1 MGTSFP
7 HLGIVW
13 VFKFNRFFLFKAH
26 SMGMYMVWLRY
37 GFPQNISILWEF
49 VRSQTVRIAR
59 VLISSKS
66 ER

>member
-1 MGTSFP
+1 
-7 HLGIVW
+7 
-13 VFKFNRFFLFKAH
+13 
-26 SMGMYMVWLRY
+26 MGMYMVWLRY

-59 VLISSKS
+59 VPIISKS